1 MPKVIPEIVDQHAE
15 EAAFLWLLRDAAV
28 RAPHYLLADLR
39 RLDQRVEAHL
49 AGLRLFCDEAWDL
62 VKKAA
67 EEHEAGE
74 VFAASVLAFGS
85 GSAQQIQDML
95 QVGPATPEKARGLTS
110 ALGWLPFEQVEKH
123 LKPLLTAESPVHRR
137 AALAACAIHRRN
149 PDRPLLDALLD
160 PDPPLRARALRAA
173 GELGLV
179 HTHLTLRKSFQAD
192 DAACRFWSAW
202 SAALLISDRDAL
214 ASLQA
219 FAEKPG
225 PFAERAAL
233 LVARSPEPG
242 VAQALQRRLERLP
255 EAARQAVLA
264 VGALGDPELVPWLI
278 EQMQQP
284 PLARIAGEALSTITG
299 VHLAYDKLEG
309 EMPEGFEAGPTE
321 QPEDESVAM
330 DPDLDLAWPDP
341 RLVQAWWK
349 SNQGRFRRGTRY
361 LAGKQIE
368 PESLKEVLRT
378 GYQRQRAAAALEM
391 ALREPEKGLF
401 EVRAPGWRQ

>member
-1 MPKVIPEIVDQHAE
+1 MTIVPIVIEQHAE
-15 EAAFLWLLRDAAV
+15 EAAFLWLIRDAAV
-28 RAPHYLLADLR
+28 RAPHYLLWELAK
-39 RLDQRVEAHL
+39 LDNRVEAHL
-49 AGLRLFCDEAWDL
+49 DGLRIAGEEVWDL

-74 VFAASVLAFGS
+74 VFAATILAFECGS
-85 GSAQQIQDML
+85 TEHIQDML
-95 QVGPATPEKARGLTS
+95 QVGAASPEKSRGLVS
-110 ALGWLPFEQVEKH
+110 ALGWLPFKQVEKH
-123 LKPLLTAESPVHRR
+123 LKPLLTAESPVIRR
-137 AALAACAIHRRN
+137 VALATHAIHRHN
-149 PDRPLLDALLD
+149 PDRPLIDALLD
-160 PDPPLRARALRAA
+160 PDPLLRARALRAA

-202 SAALLISDRDAL
+202 SAAQLISDRDAL
-214 ASLQA
+214 ASLQV

-242 VAQALQRRLERLP
+242 AAQALQRRLERLP

-264 VGALGDPELVPWLI
+264 AGALGDPELVPWLI

-284 PLARIAGEALSTITG
+284 PLARVAGEAFSTITG
-299 VHLAYDKLEG
+299 VHLPYDKLEG
-309 EMPEGFEAGPTE
+309 EKPEGFEAGPTE
-321 QPEDESVAM
+321 NPEDGDVAM
-330 DPDLDLAWPDP
+330 DRDLDLAWPDP
-341 RLVQAWWK
+341 HRVQAWWK

-361 LAGKQIE
+361 LAGKPIDT
-368 PESLKEVLRT
+368 ESLKEVLRT
-378 GYQRQRAAAALEM
+378 GYQRQRAAAALEL
-391 ALREPEKGLF
+391 ALREPEKGLI